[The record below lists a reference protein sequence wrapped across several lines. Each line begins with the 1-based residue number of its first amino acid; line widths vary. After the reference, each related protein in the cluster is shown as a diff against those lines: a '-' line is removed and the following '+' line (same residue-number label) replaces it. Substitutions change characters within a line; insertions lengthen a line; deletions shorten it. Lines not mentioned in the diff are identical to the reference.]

1 MKKRRRKAKNRPR
14 YFSHIWPQTIQN
26 DLKNRKSLFGT
37 LINNK
42 YSSIYFNNIFNK
54 IILLTQP
61 QIKVLRSKIIKY
73 LTITNLLKLSNL
85 TLCNHNFQSQ
95 GKQIVPSLKTE

>member
-1 MKKRRRKAKNRPR
+1 MSKKHEISEFP
-14 YFSHIWPQTIQN
+14 
-26 DLKNRKSLFGT
+26 DLNINSIGT

-42 YSSIYFNNIFNK
+42 YLSIYFNNIFNK